1 MQPKLIEITRDDK
14 IVAQLNKDLLAI
26 QKTKNLMIGASLFR
40 PQGPLFDKSQDSAQ
54 VQESLFD

>member
-14 IVAQLNKDLLAI
+14 IVAQLNKDLLVI

-40 PQGPLFDKSQDSAQ
+40 PQGPLFEAPQSTETQQ
-54 VQESLFD
+54 SLFE